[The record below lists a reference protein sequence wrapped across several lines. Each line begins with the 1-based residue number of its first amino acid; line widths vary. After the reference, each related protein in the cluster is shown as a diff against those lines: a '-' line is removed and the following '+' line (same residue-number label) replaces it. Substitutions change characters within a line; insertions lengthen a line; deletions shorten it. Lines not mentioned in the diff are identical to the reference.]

1 MKTLTIRIIFLV
13 MVTGFLS
20 GCKSR
25 QAVLTFKTYATNTT
39 TAQLIFNGDTL
50 ISPYDTIRGAVFT
63 IKEPVAGYASLQ
75 MENLKKM
82 IFLKPGDN
90 MTIQYLRPGE
100 AKSRYSF
107 TGEGAAENEFL
118 DTHERTTII
127 IRQDMNEKDVMQ
139 NIQNS
144 ITEVCRELDSLPLAE
159 SFKAIERERLEYQRL
174 CRIFSYRQW
183 TKELVPFLE
192 EKMQAKPELL
202 LTEDYRNFM
211 NNALYFV
218 AWHEASEHDLFH
230 VAQSQMNYIDHHFQE
245 PQVVDFLMENVMINY
260 ITWRGAE
267 QIDPLMDIF
276 CKRVFSPALR
286 EKIKKEYEEWSRV
299 LKGKSIPEFTFL
311 DINGKEIA
319 LSSFK
324 GKYVYIDCWATWC
337 GPCRAQI
344 PHLKK
349 LEQQYS
355 GKDIVFVSISSDSDS
370 KKWKNAVKEEALKG
384 VQLIEKCPTNSE
396 LSEHFI
402 IKGIPRFILL
412 DKEGKV
418 YDANA
423 PRPSDPNI
431 IKLFNELL

>member
-1 MKTLTIRIIFLV
+1 

-82 IFLKPGDN
+82 ILLKPGDN

-174 CRIFSYRQW
+174 CRR
-183 TKELVPFLE
+183 P
-192 EKMQAKPELL
+192 
-202 LTEDYRNFM
+202 N
-211 NNALYFV
+211 
-218 AWHEASEHDLFH
+218 
-230 VAQSQMNYIDHHFQE
+230 
-245 PQVVDFLMENVMINY
+245 MI
-260 ITWRGAE
+260 
-267 QIDPLMDIF
+267 
-276 CKRVFSPALR
+276 
-286 EKIKKEYEEWSRV
+286 
-299 LKGKSIPEFTFL
+299 
-311 DINGKEIA
+311 
-319 LSSFK
+319 
-324 GKYVYIDCWATWC
+324 
-337 GPCRAQI
+337 
-344 PHLKK
+344 
-349 LEQQYS
+349 
-355 GKDIVFVSISSDSDS
+355 
-370 KKWKNAVKEEALKG
+370 
-384 VQLIEKCPTNSE
+384 
-396 LSEHFI
+396 
-402 IKGIPRFILL
+402 
-412 DKEGKV
+412 
-418 YDANA
+418 
-423 PRPSDPNI
+423 
-431 IKLFNELL
+431 